1 MQAIHPPMPTHLALC
16 CHCRLKGCLAAP
28 LKLTLLLLNA
38 VYTSAGMAGGEVAQ
52 LLRLAGNGSCELPG
66 IGACCLSASC
76 AALV

>member
-52 LLRLAGNGSCELPG
+52 LLRLAGCGS
-66 IGACCLSASC
+66 
-76 AALV
+76 AAGLLRAAA